1 MSDYEHEISEEIL
14 NAFIDGELESEERIE
29 ILSELS
35 KQPQMTQRVCE
46 LIRTKELL
54 RSAYRTVTPP
64 PRIIRH
70 RSLSNNRRWGALAA
84 SLIVG
89 VLLFHF
95 SEQLPLQGP
104 QYSVTQQQAISQV
117 AFQQAEE
124 AAALRIVFHLTSS
137 NPLRM
142 GKLLDDVDSLLEQT
156 QQLSQ
161 ATVVEVIANGDGMD
175 LYRSGVTSFSERI
188 QEMSGDNSNLRFVA
202 CQRTIDQLESDGLGK
217 VRLLPE
223 VVRAG
228 SGISQIVPRQQQ
240 GWSYIQI

>member
-1 MSDYEHEISEEIL
+1 
-14 NAFIDGELESEERIE
+14 
-29 ILSELS
+29 
-35 KQPQMTQRVCE
+35 
-46 LIRTKELL
+46 
-54 RSAYRTVTPP
+54 
-64 PRIIRH
+64 
-70 RSLSNNRRWGALAA
+70 
-84 SLIVG
+84 
-89 VLLFHF
+89 
-95 SEQLPLQGP
+95 
-104 QYSVTQQQAISQV
+104 VTQQQAISQV

-228 SGISQIVPRQQQ
+228 SGISQIVQRQQQ